1 MTNINGTGISL
12 PVQLNMQLHLK
23 FTNKFETM
31 MNKKPMQK
39 YIFLAFVLFIL
50 PFGLLAQDKVLE
62 KSSKKKPEWV
72 NATIKDFI
80 ITTGRGATIDEA
92 KNQVVPSIR
101 NEIMNSVAV
110 YVRSK
115 SEMTIENENRNN
127 VINTIEKF
135 KNTSSVETADIP
147 SLKGIALNK
156 VSEYYW
162 EKLQDKDTKKITVAY
177 HVKYPF
183 SEAELQKLIREFNQ
197 KDQEMTDQLNGIVDN
212 IDNIESIE
220 DISTNIKQLENL
232 IDYFV
237 DQRKEKAE
245 LAVIQLK
252 DMLKAVEIVP
262 IENTLGT
269 LKYGLKIGEKFYKTA
284 QKPKYK
290 NSECV
295 TITSKTSEG
304 HVQVIN
310 YGYEDCVEGEKNMI
324 SVSYRFGND
333 KTDKTF
339 YFDVTS
345 NKVQIFIKGDILLKA
360 TNKDADN
367 VNAYTCD
374 ITLISKYEAAFVIDK
389 VILEWPGLT
398 PVTLSNV
405 GKEFS
410 GKGVQNLILEVNEAI
425 DLLKSSS
432 KNKSS
437 IDGTI
442 FFKVKSSG
450 ETKRYN
456 FYGQTI
462 KTDW

>member
-1 MTNINGTGISL
+1 
-12 PVQLNMQLHLK
+12 
-23 FTNKFETM
+23 
-31 MNKKPMQK
+31 MNKNK
-39 YIFLAFVLFIL
+39 INRLALLAITLVFVPI
-50 PFGLLAQDKVLE
+50 GLIAQDKVLE

-92 KNQVVPSIR
+92 KNQVVPNIR
-101 NEIMNSVAV
+101 NEIMNSVAI

-135 KNTSSVETADIP
+135 KNTSTVETADIP
-147 SLKGIALNK
+147 SLKGISLNK

-162 EKLQDKDTKKITVAY
+162 EKLQDKESKKITVAY

-183 SEAELQKLIREFNQ
+183 SEAELQQLIREFNK
-197 KDQEMTDQLNGIVDN
+197 KDKEMTDEMNKILDN

-220 DISTNIKQLENL
+220 EISTNIKQMENL
-232 IDYFV
+232 ASYFV

-245 LAVIQLK
+245 LGLIKLQ
-252 DMLKAVEIVP
+252 DMLKSIEIVP

-269 LKYGLKIGEKFYKTA
+269 LKYGLKIGEKFYKTS
-284 QKPKYK
+284 QKPKYS

-295 TITSKTSEG
+295 TITSKTSES
-304 HVQVIN
+304 HVQIIQ
-310 YGYEDCVEGEKNMI
+310 YGFEDCSEEDKNMI
-324 SVSYRFGND
+324 GVSYRFGNNKVD
-333 KTDKTF
+333 KVF

-345 NKVQIFIKGDILLKA
+345 NKVQIFTKGDILLKS

-367 VNAYTCD
+367 VLAYTCE
-374 ITLISKYEAAFVIDK
+374 ITLVSKYEAAFVIDK

-398 PVTLSNV
+398 PVTLSNI
-405 GKEFS
+405 GKEFT
-410 GKGVQNLILEVNEAI
+410 GKGVQTLALEINEPI
-425 DLLKSSS
+425 DMRKSSS
-432 KNKSS
+432 KNKSA

-442 FFKVKSSG
+442 FFKIKSSG
-450 ETKRYN
+450 ETKRYK
-456 FYGQTI
+456 FYSQTI